1 MKRLCLILVA
11 SCSLVAT
18 TAVCGG
24 DDDDDDEP
32 TVVATVEDTPQE
44 FLASSADEIEQLEN
58 FHFLLT
64 HENGATQIVLDLEME
79 RAEGEVIVPDR
90 LRADV
95 EAEGPGGVDVDT
107 EVIAIGDDLFFENP
121 FGGGFVDADFSLQDI
136 LDPVGGVASLLR
148 TAPDDADFAGSETID
163 GVDTQRVTATVD
175 SGLLADLIPGGDEGF
190 VVEVTIW
197 IGKEDRLPYRIL
209 LVGPLNE
216 EDPEDIERL
225 IDISDFN
232 AEDVEIEAPD

>member
-1 MKRLCLILVA
+1 MQRLAFVFLL
-11 SCSLVAT
+11 SSLAL
-18 TAVCGG
+18 AVTLSCGG

-32 TVVATVEDTPQE
+32 EEEATVEETPQE

-64 HENGATQIVLDLEME
+64 HENGATQIVLDLEMQ

-90 LRADV
+90 LHADV

-107 EVIAIGDDLFFENP
+107 EVIAIGDELFFENP

-148 TAPDDADFAGSETID
+148 TAPEDAAFAGSETID

-190 VVEVTIW
+190 VVQVTIW

-209 LVGPLNE
+209 LVGPLNDD
-216 EDPEDIERL
+216 DPENIERL
-225 IDISDFN
+225 IEISDFN
-232 AEDVEIEAPD
+232 AEGVEIEPPG